1 MKKSLAL
8 FVTATVA
15 LAGCSSSGVKIA
27 SGTRD
32 IESFKEHK
40 IEFPKWY
47 TDIPKEENAIY
58 ATATEV
64 STDLQFA
71 LDKSIFS
78 AKREI
83 AFKLQN
89 SINQQVK
96 EYTVETN
103 YSRNESTSKETQ
115 RLVIADS
122 KNVNIVGSQT
132 VKTEV
137 IREGSRYRAFVL
149 VRYGLD
155 DSNKVHMNY
164 VAKERRAVA
173 KKELEKYH
181 GEVKEDRAN
190 PVQ

>member
-1 MKKSLAL
+1 MVLMVA
-8 FVTATVA
+8 ATLV
-15 LAGCSSSGVKIA
+15 GCSSSGVKIA
-27 SGTRD
+27 NGTRD

-96 EYTVETN
+96 EYTTETN
-103 YSRNESTSKETQ
+103 YSKNESTSKETQ

-164 VAKERRAVA
+164 VAKERRMAA
-173 KKELEKYH
+173 KKELENYH
-181 GEVKEDRAN
+181 QELKTDRAN
-190 PVQ
+190 SSQ

>member
-1 MKKSLAL
+1 MKKSLIAL
-8 FVTATVA
+8 MTVA
-15 LAGCSSSGVKIA
+15 LVGCSSSGVKIA

-32 IESFKEHK
+32 IDSFKEHK

-47 TDIPKEENAIY
+47 TEIPKEENAIY
-58 ATATEV
+58 ATATEI
-64 STDLQFA
+64 SSDLQFA

-96 EYTVETN
+96 EYTTETN
-103 YSRNESTSKETQ
+103 YSKNEVTSKETQ

-137 IREGSRYRAFVL
+137 IREGNKYRAFVL

-164 VAKERRAVA
+164 VAKERRATA
-173 KKELEKYH
+173 KKELEKFH
-181 GEVKEDRAN
+181 NEVKEDRASTT
-190 PVQ
+190 Q